1 MPSTVIVATEPFRQ
15 TLRKEPLEMPS
26 LGTKP
31 GIAFAVGTSEVS
43 SMRVTLSLGVVI
55 AAASCFVAGCAPIR
69 VSSHVDR
76 DLDFTRYRTF
86 DWGPADALPAGDPRL
101 ERDGFYQDHVQ
112 GAIERNLATRGFERA
127 APSATPD
134 VRVHFHAVIDRRI
147 NANQLDPQSGY
158 CSPNDCQPGVSEY
171 QEGTLVVDM
180 IDVRTNRLV
189 WRGWAQNSVEGVLDN
204 QDRLARKVE
213 DGVRLMF
220 MRLPA
225 AR

>member
-1 MPSTVIVATEPFRQ
+1 MRVMQ
-15 TLRKEPLEMPS
+15 TLS
-26 LGTKP
+26 
-31 GIAFAVGTSEVS
+31 AV
-43 SMRVTLSLGVVI
+43 VV
-55 AAASCFVAGCAPIR
+55 AGSCFVAGCAPMR

-101 ERDGFYQDHVQ
+101 ERDAFFQDHVQ
-112 GAIERNLATRGFERA
+112 GAIERNLAAKGFERA
-127 APSATPD
+127 AAAATPD

-147 NANQLDPQSGY
+147 AANQLDAQSGY
-158 CSPNDCQPGVSEY
+158 CSQGDCQADVSEY
-171 QEGTLVVDM
+171 EEGTLVVDM

-189 WRGWAQNSVEGVLDN
+189 WRGWARDSVEGVLDN
-204 QDRLARKVE
+204 QDRLSRKIE

-220 MRLPA
+220 LRLPA